1 MRLVTFDAGGGARTG
16 VVLDDTGAS
25 LLDLHAASGAAAPY
39 ASMIALIEAWPAV
52 KDQVAIWAATPPA
65 GSVVTGAKLLAP
77 IPRPAKN
84 VFCVGRNYQA
94 HINEGLKARGAPP
107 APPPALPEFFTKP
120 PTAVIG
126 PDEAT
131 LHFPINTAMD
141 YEVELALII
150 GTPGR
155 DITQADAFRHI
166 FGYTIANDVTARRLQ
181 RAHGQWFKG
190 KGLDKS
196 CPLGPWIVTADAL
209 DPMDLQLTL
218 TVNGEL
224 RQDSRTSTMIFP
236 IPSIMEHLSAGLTL
250 EAGDIVLTGTPHG
263 VGYAMDPPQFLKA
276 GDMMEATVEGIGTL
290 RTPVANA

>member
-1 MRLVTFDAGGGARTG
+1 MRLVTFDAGAGARVG
-16 VVLDDTGAS
+16 VVLDATGAS
-25 LLDLHAASGAAAPY
+25 VLDLHAASGGAAPY
-39 ASMIALIEAWPAV
+39 ASMLALIAAWPQV
-52 KDQVAIWAATPPA
+52 KAQVAGWAASPPA
-65 GSVVTGAKLLAP
+65 GATVTGAKLLAP

-126 PDEAT
+126 PDEPT

-141 YEVELALII
+141 YEVELVLII
-150 GTPGR
+150 GTTGR
-155 DITQADAFRHI
+155 DIVQADALKHI
-166 FGYTIANDVTARRLQ
+166 FGYTVGNDVTARRLQ

-209 DPMDLQLTL
+209 DPMDLQLTM

-224 RQDSRTSTMIFP
+224 RQDSRTSNMIFP
-236 IPSIMEHLSAGLTL
+236 IPSIIEHLSAGLTL
-250 EAGDIVLTGTPHG
+250 EAGDIVMTGTPHG
-263 VGYAMDPPQFLKA
+263 VGYAMDPPQHLKA
-276 GDMMEATVEGIGTL
+276 GDKMEAYVEGIGTL
-290 RTPVANA
+290 RTPVIDA

>member
-1 MRLVTFDAGGGARTG
+1 MRLVTFDAGHGARVG
-16 VVLDDTGAS
+16 VVLDATGAS
-25 LLDLHAASGAAAPY
+25 LLDLQAASGGAAPY
-39 ASMIALIEAWPAV
+39 ASMLSLIDAWPAV
-52 KDQVAIWAATPPA
+52 QAQVAAWEAAPPA
-65 GSVVTGAKLLAP
+65 GSVVTGARLLAP
-77 IPRPAKN
+77 IPKPSKN

-120 PTAVIG
+120 PTTVIG

-141 YEVELALII
+141 YEVELALVI
-150 GTPGR
+150 GTTGR
-155 DITQADAFRHI
+155 DIPAADAFKHI
-166 FGYTIANDVTARRLQ
+166 FGYTVANDVTARRLQ

-209 DPMDLQLTL
+209 DPSDLHLTM
-218 TVNGEL
+218 TVNGDL

-236 IPSIMEHLSAGLTL
+236 IPVIIEQLSGGLTL

-263 VGYAMDPPQFLKA
+263 VGYAMEPPQFLKA
-276 GDMMEATVEGIGTL
+276 GDMMEAYVEGIGTL
-290 RTPVANA
+290 RTPVGTP